1 MKILVFLIISL
12 LQLNVLAQTTIER
25 VVVNDERRPLIGT
38 VVTCLNKNNKLL
50 HGSITDVTGTFS
62 ITADFSQKEWLRVS
76 YLGYENQDFNSLASL
91 PDTIVMKER
100 SEELGEVVVQGKSIV
115 TQKSDRLVF
124 NIANS
129 NLTKGNNTMQL
140 LRFTPLMRMDN
151 DKISMLGKSK
161 MQLYINGKKSNMG
174 DDALQKI
181 IFELFQQKKW
191 NALNC

>member
-12 LQLNVLAQTTIER
+12 LQLNVLAQTTIKR

-76 YLGYENQDFNSLASL
+76 YLGYENQDFNSLSSL

>member
-50 HGSITDVTGTFS
+50 HASITDATGTFS

-91 PDTIVMKER
+91 PDTIVMKEQ

-129 NLTKGNNTMQL
+129 NFIFYLFL
-140 LRFTPLMRMDN
+140 FTC
-151 DKISMLGKSK
+151 I
-161 MQLYINGKKSNMG
+161 LYSHWYFI
-174 DDALQKI
+174 
-181 IFELFQQKKW
+181 
-191 NALNC
+191 